1 MSEKKTGILARIT
14 RALVPIGV
22 FQRFLKDQRRIRRQ
36 IDEASSVLDIT
47 PQRLKRGDGLDRM
60 MSVWRILPENVI
72 LVIRARRRNA
82 AMFFVAGILAVLAI
96 PTFTRGDFS
105 LSRTIASVQMAI
117 IGLLLLYIAGVSWWR
132 AECLRRQRYQ
142 TFLDFWFGDFFFW
155 KKG

>member
-14 RALVPIGV
+14 RGLIPIGI
-22 FQRFLKDQRRIRRQ
+22 FQRFLNDQRRIRRQ

-47 PQRLKRGDGLDRM
+47 PHRLKRGDGLDRM
-60 MSVWRILPENVI
+60 MTVWRIRPENVI